1 MIDFTFETD
10 FELENQ
16 TKLQSWISDVIISEG
31 FELGE
36 LLYVFCDDNYLHKL
50 NVEFLGH
57 DTLTDILSFDYRVG
71 KEINGE
77 IFISVERVA
86 DNAKD
91 FKTNFQEELH
101 RVIIHGIFH
110 FCGLKD
116 ETEEEEMLMRKK
128 EDEALELLQDY
139 LNRS

>member
-16 TKLQSWISDVIISEG
+16 TNIKTWISDIITSEG

-36 LLYVFCDDNYLHKL
+36 LLYVFCDDDFLHKL

-57 DTLTDILSFDYRVG
+57 DTLTDILSFDYKVG
-71 KEINGE
+71 KQINGE
-77 IFISVERVA
+77 VFISVERVA

-91 FKTNFQEELH
+91 FKTDFDNELH
-101 RVIIHGIFH
+101 RVMIHGILH

-116 ETEEEEMLMRKK
+116 KTEAEEEFMRKK
-128 EDEALELLQDY
+128 EDEALMLLQSY
-139 LNRS
+139 